1 MDQGVPHG
9 PGCNAPSARRWY
21 CIQTKPR
28 AETIA
33 LEHLQRQGFECLLP
47 RLRLRRLIARR
58 LVERIEPLF
67 PRYLFL
73 AADPTTQSLAPIRS
87 TRGVLGLVRF
97 ANEPAE
103 VPPALIAR
111 LRADADPTGILDD
124 RRQQP
129 QPGDRV
135 LLLSGPLTGLHALYA
150 QTDGADRAIV
160 LLQILGRDQRLV
172 VPIDMLCK
180 TLDRA
185 A

>member
-1 MDQGVPHG
+1 MEQGVPG
-9 PGCNAPSARRWY
+9 SPACNASSARRWY

-28 AETIA
+28 AEAIA

-58 LVERIEPLF
+58 LHERIEPLF

-103 VPPALIAR
+103 VPAALIAR
-111 LRADADPTGILDD
+111 LRADADATGVVDD
-124 RRQQP
+124 HRQQP
-129 QPGDRV
+129 RPGDQV
-135 LLLSGPLTGLHALYA
+135 LILGGPLTGLHALYA
-150 QTDGADRAIV
+150 QADGADRAIV

-172 VPIDMLCK
+172 LPIEMLCK

>member
-1 MDQGVPHG
+1 MEQGVPG
-9 PGCNAPSARRWY
+9 SAGCFASSARRWY

-47 RLRLRRLIARR
+47 RLRLRRLIARQLR
-58 LVERIEPLF
+58 ERIEPLF

-73 AADPTTQSLAPIRS
+73 AADASTQSLAPIRS

-103 VPPALIAR
+103 VPAMLIAR
-111 LRADADPTGILDD
+111 LRADADAAGVVDD
-124 RRQQP
+124 HRQHP
-129 QPGDRV
+129 QPGDPV
-135 LLLSGPLTGLHALYA
+135 LILAGPLTGLRALYA
-150 QTDGADRAIV
+150 RDDGADRAIV
-160 LLQILGRDQRLV
+160 LLQILGREQRLV
-172 VPIDMLCK
+172 MPIGQLCK